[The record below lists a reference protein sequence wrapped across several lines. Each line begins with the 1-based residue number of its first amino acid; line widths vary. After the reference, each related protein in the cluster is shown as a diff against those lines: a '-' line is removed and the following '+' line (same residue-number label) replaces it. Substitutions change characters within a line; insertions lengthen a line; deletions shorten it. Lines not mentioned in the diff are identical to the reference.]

1 MSEREA
7 TPVVATDPQATDP
20 QATEPQATEP
30 QADGPPAIDP
40 PSSEAPATEA
50 PAAAEPATEEPAGLR
65 PRGRLQALRH
75 TQRSWSVV
83 VLAVLIA
90 LFSALRPD
98 QFVSVF
104 NAKSIA
110 VDASS
115 YLLIAVGMTFV
126 ITIAGIDLSVGSV
139 LVFSGVVALKVMLAI
154 GGTGPLTCL
163 AGLAAA
169 VLAGLLWGLLNGL
182 LTTRGGISPLIA
194 TLGTFAAATGLAFVL
209 AGGQDMHGVPDS
221 LANTLGFGGVLG
233 VPYTV
238 LIALAVAGAAAFV
251 MSQTRFGRYTMAIGS
266 NEEAVRR
273 AAVNVNRH
281 IVKVYMLSGAL
292 AGLSGYVSLAR
303 FQTTTLNG
311 HQTDMLQAIL
321 AVVIGG
327 TSLSGGV
334 GTVLGT
340 VVGVA
345 IPSVLTDG
353 FVILGFEPFWQ
364 QVALGAALVAVVM
377 VDQRRRRNKSRG

>member
-1 MSEREA
+1 MSEQETAPA
-7 TPVVATDPQATDP
+7 TVT
-20 QATEPQATEP
+20 
-30 QADGPPAIDP
+30 GPPAAAGDAA
-40 PSSEAPATEA
+40 EAPAT
-50 PAAAEPATEEPAGLR
+50 TR
-65 PRGRLQALRH
+65 PRGWLQSLRH
-75 TQRSWSVV
+75 TQKSWSVV
-83 VLAVLIA
+83 VLLALVA
-90 LFSALRPD
+90 LFSALRPE
-98 QFVSVF
+98 QFVSLF

-139 LVFSGVVALKVMLAI
+139 LVFSGVVGLRVMLWL
-154 GGTGPLTCL
+154 GGTDLLTCL

-169 VLAGLLWGLLNGL
+169 LVSGLLWGLLNGV

-209 AGGQDMHGVPDS
+209 AGGQDMHGVPDT
-221 LANTLGFGGVLG
+221 LADTLGFGDLFG

-238 LIALAVAGAAAFV
+238 LLALAVAGAGAFV
-251 MSQTRFGRYTMAIGS
+251 MAQTRFGRYTMAIGS

-273 AAVNVNRH
+273 AAVNVDRH
-281 IVKVYMLSGAL
+281 IVKVYALSGML
-292 AGLSGYVSLAR
+292 AGLSGFVSLAR

-377 VDQRRRRNKSRG
+377 VDQRRRRAKSRG

>member
-1 MSEREA
+1 MSERK
-7 TPVVATDPQATDP
+7 
-20 QATEPQATEP
+20 
-30 QADGPPAIDP
+30 
-40 PSSEAPATEA
+40 SW
-50 PAAAEPATEEPAGLR
+50 
-65 PRGRLQALRH
+65 PRTLRH
-75 TQRSWSVV
+75 TQRSWSV
-83 VLAVLIA
+83 LVLIALVA
-90 LFSALRPD
+90 LFSALQPD
-98 QFVSVF
+98 KFVSWF

-139 LVFSGVVALKVMLAI
+139 LVFSGVVSLKVMLAI
-154 GGTGPLTCL
+154 GGDGLPTLL

-169 VLAGLLWGLLNGL
+169 VLSGLLWGLVNGL
-182 LTTRGGISPLIA
+182 MTTKGGISPLIA
-194 TLGTFAAATGLAFVL
+194 TLGSFAAATGLAYIL
-209 AGGQDMHGVPDS
+209 AGGQDMHGVPGT
-221 LANTLGFGGVLG
+221 LADTLGFGDFLG
-233 VPYTV
+233 IPYTV
-238 LIALAVAGAAAFV
+238 LVALAVAAVGAFV

-281 IVKVYMLSGAL
+281 IIKIYVLSGAL
-292 AGLSGYVSLAR
+292 AGLSGFVSLAR

-353 FVILGFEPFWQ
+353 FVILGLEPFWQ
-364 QVALGAALVAVVM
+364 QVALGGALVAVVM
-377 VDQRRRRNKSRG
+377 VDQRRRKRKSHSS

>member
-1 MSEREA
+1 MAEGDAAPGGGAAVVDAVPTTVDRPEAER
-7 TPVVATDPQATDP
+7 
-20 QATEPQATEP
+20 
-30 QADGPPAIDP
+30 
-40 PSSEAPATEA
+40 PSR
-50 PAAAEPATEEPAGLR
+50 LR
-65 PRGRLQALRH
+65 ALRR
-75 TQRSWSVV
+75 TRGSWSVL
-83 VLAVLIA
+83 VLVALVA
-90 LFSALRPD
+90 LFSTLKPD
-98 QFVSVF
+98 EFVSVF

-139 LVFSGVVALKVMLAI
+139 LVFSGVVSLKVMHAI
-154 GGTGPLTCL
+154 GGDGLVVCL

-169 VLAGLLWGLLNGL
+169 VLSGLLWGLVNGL
-182 LTTRGGISPLIA
+182 ITTRGGVTPLIA
-194 TLGTFAAATGLAFVL
+194 TLGTFAAATGLAYIL
-209 AGGQDMHGVPDS
+209 AGGQDMHGVPS
-221 LANTLGFGGVLG
+221 TLANTLGFGSFLG

-238 LIALAVAGAAAFV
+238 LVALAAAAAGAFV
-251 MSQTRFGRYTMAIGS
+251 MSQTRFGRYTAAIGS

-273 AAVNVNRH
+273 AAVNVDRH
-281 IVKVYMLSGAL
+281 IVKVYVLSGAL
-292 AGLSGYVSLAR
+292 SGLAGYVSLAR

-340 VVGVA
+340 VVGVT

-353 FVILGFEPFWQ
+353 FVILGLEPFWQ
-364 QVALGAALVAVVM
+364 QVALGAALVGVVM
-377 VDQRRRRNKSRG
+377 VDQRRRRRNART

>member
-1 MSEREA
+1 MSERQA
-7 TPVVATDPQATDP
+7 TP
-20 QATEPQATEP
+20 
-30 QADGPPAIDP
+30 I
-40 PSSEAPATEA
+40 
-50 PAAAEPATEEPAGLR
+50 AAAETPTAEEPPEPAA
-65 PRGRLQALRH
+65 PRSGARLQALRH
-75 TQRSWSVV
+75 TQRSWSVL
-83 VLAVLIA
+83 VLAALVA
-90 LFSALRPD
+90 LFSAMRPD
-98 QFVSVF
+98 QFVSWF

-139 LVFSGVVALKVMLAI
+139 LVFAGVVGLKVMLAL
-154 GGTGPLTCL
+154 GGGSLLTCL

-169 VLAGLLWGLLNGL
+169 MVSGLLWGLLNGF

-194 TLGTFAAATGLAFVL
+194 TLGTFAAATGLAFVI
-209 AGGQDMHGVPDS
+209 AGGQDMHGVPES
-221 LANTLGFGGVLG
+221 LADNLGFGTVLG

-238 LIALAVAGAAAFV
+238 LLALAVAGAGAFV

-281 IVKVYMLSGAL
+281 IVKVYVLSGTL
-292 AGLSGYVSLAR
+292 AGLSGFVSLAR

-364 QVALGAALVAVVM
+364 QVALGGALVAVVM
-377 VDQRRRRNKSRG
+377 VDQRRRRAKARG

>member
-1 MSEREA
+1 MSELETAPTSTDAAR
-7 TPVVATDPQATDP
+7 PVAT
-20 QATEPQATEP
+20 
-30 QADGPPAIDP
+30 ADGA
-40 PSSEAPATEA
+40 
-50 PAAAEPATEEPAGLR
+50 R
-65 PRGRLQALRH
+65 PGSQTSGRLRNVH
-75 TQRSWSVV
+75 RTQRSWSVL
-83 VLAVLIA
+83 VLLALITI
-90 LFSALRPD
+90 FSVMRPE
-98 QFVSVF
+98 QFVSWF

-139 LVFSGVVALKVMLAI
+139 LVFSGVVSLKVMLAI
-154 GGTGPLTCL
+154 GGDGPLVLL

-169 VLAGLLWGLLNGL
+169 LLSGVAWGLVNGL
-182 LTTRGGISPLIA
+182 VTTRGGVSPLIT
-194 TLGTFAAATGLAFVL
+194 TLGSFAAATGLAYLL
-209 AGGQDMHGVPDS
+209 AGGQDMHGVPRT
-221 LANTLGFGGVLG
+221 LADTLGFGEFLG

-238 LIALAVAGAAAFV
+238 LVALTVAAAGAFV
-251 MSQTRFGRYTMAIGS
+251 MSQTRFGRYTAAIGS

-273 AAVNVNRH
+273 AAVNVNNH
-281 IVKVYMLSGAL
+281 IVKVYVLSGAL
-292 AGLSGYVSLAR
+292 AGLSGFVSLAR

-327 TSLSGGV
+327 TSLIGGV

-340 VVGVA
+340 VVGVM

-353 FVILGFEPFWQ
+353 FVILGLEPFWQ
-364 QVALGAALVAVVM
+364 QVALGAALVIVVM
-377 VDQRRRRNKSRG
+377 VDQRRRRRDVRT

>member
-1 MSEREA
+1 MAQREA
-7 TPVVATDPQATDP
+7 DPAVEDP
-20 QATEPQATEP
+20 AVEA
-30 QADGPPAIDP
+30 PPAP
-40 PSSEAPATEA
+40 RPY
-50 PAAAEPATEEPAGLR
+50 GL
-65 PRGRLQALRH
+65 LQSLRH
-75 TQRSWSVV
+75 TQKSWSVL
-83 VLAVLIA
+83 VLTALIV
-90 LFSALRPD
+90 LFSALRPE
-98 QFVSVF
+98 QFVSWF

-139 LVFSGVVALKVMLAI
+139 LVFSGVVGLRVMLAI
-154 GGTGPLTCL
+154 GGTGPLTIL
-163 AGLAAA
+163 AGLGAAL
-169 VLAGLLWGLLNGL
+169 LAGLLWGLLNGL

-209 AGGQDMHGVPDS
+209 AGGQDMHGVPDT
-221 LANTLGFGGVLG
+221 LADTLGFGDLFG

-238 LIALAVAGAAAFV
+238 LLALAVAGVGAFV

-281 IVKVYMLSGAL
+281 IVKVYALSGVL
-292 AGLSGYVSLAR
+292 AGLSGFVSLAR

-377 VDQRRRRNKSRG
+377 VDQRRRRAKSRG

>member
-1 MSEREA
+1 MAVQEA
-7 TPVVATDPQATDP
+7 SPEDVRTA
-20 QATEPQATEP
+20 EK
-30 QADGPPAIDP
+30 PPRARR
-40 PSSEAPATEA
+40 
-50 PAAAEPATEEPAGLR
+50 LR
-65 PRGRLQALRH
+65 GVRH
-75 TQRSWSVV
+75 TQRSWSV
-83 VLAVLIA
+83 LVLIALLA

-98 QFVSVF
+98 QFVSWF

-139 LVFSGVVALKVMLAI
+139 LVFSGVVSLKAMHTI
-154 GGTGPLTCL
+154 GGDGLLVCL
-163 AGLAAA
+163 AGLAVA
-169 VLAGLLWGLLNGL
+169 VLSGLLWGMVNGII
-182 LTTRGGISPLIA
+182 TTRGGVSPLIA
-194 TLGTFAAATGLAFVL
+194 TLGTFAAATGLAYIL
-209 AGGQDMHGVPDS
+209 AGGQDMHGVPTA
-221 LANTLGFGGVLG
+221 LADTLGFGAFLG

-238 LIALAVAGAAAFV
+238 LVALGVAAIGAFV
-251 MSQTRFGRYTMAIGS
+251 MSQTRFGRYTAAIGS

-273 AAVNVNRH
+273 AAVNVDRH
-281 IVKVYMLSGAL
+281 IVKVYALSGAL
-292 AGLSGYVSLAR
+292 SGLAGYVSLAR

-340 VVGVA
+340 VVGVT

-353 FVILGFEPFWQ
+353 FVILGLEPFWQ
-364 QVALGAALVAVVM
+364 QVALGAALVGVVM
-377 VDQRRRRNKSRG
+377 VDQRRRNRNARG

>member
-7 TPVVATDPQATDP
+7 TPVVATDPQA
-20 QATEPQATEP
+20 AEPQAAEP
-30 QADGPPAIDP
+30 QAAGPHAGEPQ
-40 PSSEAPATEA
+40 
-50 PAAAEPATEEPAGLR
+50 AAAALATAAAATEEPAGQR
-65 PRGRLQALRH
+65 TRGRLQALRH
-75 TQRSWSVV
+75 TQRSWSVL
-83 VLAVLIA
+83 VLAALIA
-90 LFSALRPD
+90 LFSAMRPD

-115 YLLIAVGMTFV
+115 YLLIGVGMTFV

-209 AGGQDMHGVPDS
+209 AGGQDMHGVPDT
-221 LANTLGFGGVLG
+221 LANTLGFGDLLG
-233 VPYTV
+233 IPYTV
-238 LIALAVAGAAAFV
+238 LLALVVAGAGAFV

-281 IVKVYMLSGAL
+281 IVKVYALSGVL
-292 AGLSGYVSLAR
+292 AGLSGFVSLAR

-364 QVALGAALVAVVM
+364 QVALGTALVAVVM
-377 VDQRRRRNKSRG
+377 VDQRRRRAKSRG

>member
-7 TPVVATDPQATDP
+7 TPIV
-20 QATEPQATEP
+20 
-30 QADGPPAIDP
+30 
-40 PSSEAPATEA
+40 
-50 PAAAEPATEEPAGLR
+50 AAEPPTAGEQAEAPTAGEPGEAGERGEPAPVSRGWGRLPGLR
-65 PRGRLQALRH
+65 R
-75 TQRSWSVV
+75 TQRSWSVLVLV
-83 VLAVLIA
+83 VLVA

-98 QFVSVF
+98 QFVSWF

-139 LVFSGVVALKVMLAI
+139 LVFAGVVGLKVMLAL
-154 GGTGPLTCL
+154 GGGGLLTCL

-169 VLAGLLWGLLNGL
+169 MLAGLLWGLLNGL
-182 LTTRGGISPLIA
+182 LTTKGGISPLIA

-238 LIALAVAGAAAFV
+238 LLALAVAGAGAFV

-281 IVKVYMLSGAL
+281 IVKVYVLSGTL
-292 AGLSGYVSLAR
+292 AGLSGFVSLAR

-364 QVALGAALVAVVM
+364 QVALGGALVAVVM

>member
-1 MSEREA
+1 MSERDA
-7 TPVVATDPQATDP
+7 APTAV
-20 QATEPQATEP
+20 EPSGER
-30 QADGPPAIDP
+30 G
-40 PSSEAPATEA
+40 
-50 PAAAEPATEEPAGLR
+50 AAEGDDPGESRRR
-65 PRGRLQALRH
+65 PFRG
-75 TQRSWSVV
+75 TQRSWSVFVLVALV
-83 VLAVLIA
+83 V
-90 LFSALRPD
+90 LFSAMRPE
-98 QFVSVF
+98 QFVSWF

-126 ITIAGIDLSVGSV
+126 ITIGGIDLSVGSV
-139 LVFSGVVALKVMLAI
+139 LVFSGVVSLKVMLAI
-154 GGTGPLTCL
+154 GGDGPATVF
-163 AGLAAA
+163 AGLGAAL
-169 VLAGLLWGLLNGL
+169 VSGLVWGLINGL
-182 LTTRGGISPLIA
+182 VTTRGGISPLIA
-194 TLGTFAAATGLAFVL
+194 TLGTFAAATGLAYII
-209 AGGQDMHGVPDS
+209 AGGQDMHGVPAS
-221 LANTLGFGGVLG
+221 LADVLGYGDFLG

-238 LIALAVAGAAAFV
+238 LLALAVAGLGALV
-251 MSQTRFGRYTMAIGS
+251 MSQTRFGRYTMASGS
-266 NEEAVRR
+266 HEEAARR
-273 AAVNVNRH
+273 AAVNVDRH
-281 IVKVYMLSGAL
+281 IVKVYVLSGLL

-340 VVGVA
+340 IVGVA

-353 FVILGFEPFWQ
+353 FVILGLEPFWQ

-377 VDQRRRRNKSRG
+377 VDQRSRRRKASGS

>member
-7 TPVVATDPQATDP
+7 APSVAKP
-20 QATEPQATEP
+20 
-30 QADGPPAIDP
+30 PPAEE
-40 PSSEAPATEA
+40 S
-50 PAAAEPATEEPAGLR
+50 AEPPVAPR

-75 TQRSWSVV
+75 TQRSWSVL
-83 VLAVLIA
+83 VLAALIA
-90 LFSALRPD
+90 LFSALRPE
-98 QFVSVF
+98 QFVSLF

-139 LVFSGVVALKVMLAI
+139 LVFAGVVGLKVMLAI
-154 GGTGPLTCL
+154 GGTGPLTLL

-169 VLAGLLWGLLNGL
+169 ILAGLLWGVLNGL

-209 AGGQDMHGVPDS
+209 AGGQDMHGVPDT
-221 LANTLGFGGVLG
+221 LANSLGFGDLLG

-238 LIALAVAGAAAFV
+238 LLALAVAGIGAFV

-281 IVKVYMLSGAL
+281 IVKVYALSGTL
-292 AGLSGYVSLAR
+292 AGLSGFVSLAR

-364 QVALGAALVAVVM
+364 QVALGVALVAVVM
-377 VDQRRRRNKSRG
+377 VDQRRRRDKSRG

>member
-7 TPVVATDPQATDP
+7 APSVAR
-20 QATEPQATEP
+20 
-30 QADGPPAIDP
+30 PPAV
-40 PSSEAPATEA
+40 
-50 PAAAEPATEEPAGLR
+50 EEPAEPPAAPR
-65 PRGRLQALRH
+65 PRGRLQALRQ
-75 TQRSWSVV
+75 TQRSWSVL

-139 LVFSGVVALKVMLAI
+139 LVFSGVVGLKVMLAI
-154 GGTGPLTCL
+154 GGTGLLTCL
-163 AGLAAA
+163 AGLVAAM
-169 VLAGLLWGLLNGL
+169 LAGLLWGLLNGL

-209 AGGQDMHGVPDS
+209 AGGQDMHGVPDT
-221 LANTLGFGGVLG
+221 LADTLGFGDLFG

-238 LIALAVAGAAAFV
+238 LLALAVAGVGAFV

-281 IVKVYMLSGAL
+281 IVKVYALSGLL
-292 AGLSGYVSLAR
+292 AGLSGFVSLAR

-364 QVALGAALVAVVM
+364 QVALGTALVAVVM
-377 VDQRRRRNKSRG
+377 VDQRRRRAKSRG

>member
-1 MSEREA
+1 MSEREVA
-7 TPVVATDPQATDP
+7 PVAAVEPPGEGVADDVAEG
-20 QATEPQATEP
+20 EPT
-30 QADGPPAIDP
+30 G
-40 PSSEAPATEA
+40 
-50 PAAAEPATEEPAGLR
+50 GR
-65 PRGRLQALRH
+65 RRRRVRG
-75 TQRSWSVV
+75 TQRSWSVF
-83 VLAVLIA
+83 VLVALLV
-90 LFSALRPD
+90 LFSATRPD
-98 QFVSVF
+98 QFVSWF

-126 ITIAGIDLSVGSV
+126 ITIGGIDLSVGSV
-139 LVFSGVVALKVMLAI
+139 LVFSGVVSLKVMLAI
-154 GGTGPLTCL
+154 GGDGPVVVL

-169 VLAGLLWGLLNGL
+169 LVSGLLWGLVNGL
-182 LTTRGGISPLIA
+182 VTTRGGISPLIA
-194 TLGTFAAATGLAFVL
+194 TLGTFAAATGLAYII
-209 AGGQDMHGVPDS
+209 AGGQDMHGVPTG
-221 LANTLGFGGVLG
+221 LANVLG
-233 VPYTV
+233 YGDFLGIPYTV
-238 LIALAVAGAAAFV
+238 LLALAVAGLGAFV

-266 NEEAVRR
+266 HEEAARR
-273 AAVNVNRH
+273 AAVKVDRH
-281 IVKVYMLSGAL
+281 IVKVYVLSGL
-292 AGLSGYVSLAR
+292 LSGLSGYVSLAR

-340 VVGVA
+340 IVGVA

-353 FVILGFEPFWQ
+353 FVILGLEPFWQ

-377 VDQRRRRNKSRG
+377 VDQRSRRRKASGS

>member
-1 MSEREA
+1 MSELETAPTSADTAR
-7 TPVVATDPQATDP
+7 PVAT
-20 QATEPQATEP
+20 
-30 QADGPPAIDP
+30 ADDTRPGSQ
-40 PSSEAPATEA
+40 PS
-50 PAAAEPATEEPAGLR
+50 
-65 PRGRLQALRH
+65 GRLSNLHR
-75 TQRSWSVV
+75 TQRSWSVL
-83 VLAVLIA
+83 VLLALITI
-90 LFSALRPD
+90 FSVMRPD
-98 QFVSVF
+98 QFVSWF

-139 LVFSGVVALKVMLAI
+139 LVFSGVVSLKVMLAI
-154 GGTGPLTCL
+154 GGDGPLVLL
-163 AGLAAA
+163 AGLATA
-169 VLAGLLWGLLNGL
+169 VLSGLAWGLVNGL
-182 LTTRGGISPLIA
+182 VTTRGGVSPLIT
-194 TLGTFAAATGLAFVL
+194 TLGSFAAATGLAYLL
-209 AGGQDMHGVPDS
+209 AGGQDMHGVPGTLADS
-221 LANTLGFGGVLG
+221 LGFGDFLG

-238 LIALAVAGAAAFV
+238 LVALAVAAVGAFV
-251 MSQTRFGRYTMAIGS
+251 MSQTRFGRYTAAIGS

-273 AAVNVNRH
+273 AAVNVDRH
-281 IVKVYMLSGAL
+281 IVKIYMLSGAL
-292 AGLSGYVSLAR
+292 AGLSGFVSLAR

-327 TSLSGGV
+327 TSLIGGV

-340 VVGVA
+340 VVGVM

-353 FVILGFEPFWQ
+353 FVILGLEPFWQ

-377 VDQRRRRNKSRG
+377 VDQRRRRRDART

>member
-1 MSEREA
+1 MSELEA
-7 TPVVATDPQATDP
+7 TPAVAV
-20 QATEPQATEP
+20 
-30 QADGPPAIDP
+30 
-40 PSSEAPATEA
+40 EA
-50 PAAAEPATEEPAGLR
+50 PAAEDPADAQPAPR
-65 PRGRLQALRH
+65 PRGRLQSLRH
-75 TQRSWSVV
+75 TQRSWSVL
-83 VLAVLIA
+83 VLAVLVV
-90 LFSALRPD
+90 LFSATRPD
-98 QFVSVF
+98 QFVSWF

-139 LVFSGVVALKVMLAI
+139 LVFSGVVGLKVMLAI
-154 GGTGPLTCL
+154 GGSGPLTCL
-163 AGLAAA
+163 AGLGAA

-221 LANTLGFGGVLG
+221 LANTLGFGAIFGI
-233 VPYTV
+233 PYTV
-238 LIALAVAGAAAFV
+238 LIALAVAGAGAFV

-281 IVKVYMLSGAL
+281 IVKVYVLSGAL
-292 AGLSGYVSLAR
+292 SGLSGYVSLAR

-364 QVALGAALVAVVM
+364 QVALGGALVAVVM
-377 VDQRRRRNKSRG
+377 VDQRRRRTKSRG

>member
-1 MSEREA
+1 MSELETAPTSTSTARPA
-7 TPVVATDPQATDP
+7 PTD
-20 QATEPQATEP
+20 
-30 QADGPPAIDP
+30 DGPRPEPPAP
-40 PSSEAPATEA
+40 
-50 PAAAEPATEEPAGLR
+50 
-65 PRGRLQALRH
+65 GRLSTLHR
-75 TQRSWSVV
+75 TQRSWSVL
-83 VLAVLIA
+83 VLLALIA
-90 LFSALRPD
+90 IFSILRPE
-98 QFVSVF
+98 QFVSWF

-139 LVFSGVVALKVMLAI
+139 LVFSGVVSLKVMLAI
-154 GGTGPLTCL
+154 GGDGPLVLL

-169 VLAGLLWGLLNGL
+169 LLSGLAWGLVNGL
-182 LTTRGGISPLIA
+182 VTTRGGVSPLIT
-194 TLGTFAAATGLAFVL
+194 TLGSFAAAIGLAYLL
-209 AGGQDMHGVPDS
+209 AGGQDMHGVPRT
-221 LANTLGFGGVLG
+221 LADTLGFGDFLG

-238 LIALAVAGAAAFV
+238 LVALAVAAAGAFV
-251 MSQTRFGRYTMAIGS
+251 MAQTRFGRYTAAIGS

-281 IVKVYMLSGAL
+281 IVKIYVLSGAL
-292 AGLSGYVSLAR
+292 AGLSGFVSLAR

-340 VVGVA
+340 VVGVM

-353 FVILGFEPFWQ
+353 FVILGLEPFWQ

-377 VDQRRRRNKSRG
+377 VDQRRRRRDQRT

>member
-1 MSEREA
+1 MSERGAAMAEDEA
-7 TPVVATDPQATDP
+7 TDKPQDA
-20 QATEPQATEP
+20 A
-30 QADGPPAIDP
+30 
-40 PSSEAPATEA
+40 EAPGGTATG
-50 PAAAEPATEEPAGLR
+50 TRGGLA
-65 PRGRLQALRH
+65 GRLAPLQHLRR
-75 TQRSWSVV
+75 TQRSWSVL
-83 VLAVLIA
+83 VLVALVT
-90 LFSALRPD
+90 LFSVLRPEH
-98 QFVSVF
+98 FVSWF

-139 LVFSGVVALKVMLAI
+139 LVFSGVVAVKVMLAI
-154 GGTGPLTCL
+154 GGDGLWVCL

-169 VLAGLLWGLLNGL
+169 LLSGLVWGLINGL
-182 LTTRGGISPLIA
+182 LTTRGGVSPLIA
-194 TLGTFAAATGLAFVL
+194 TLGTFAAATGLAFIL
-209 AGGQDMHGVPDS
+209 AGGQDMHGVPMS
-221 LANTLGFGGVLG
+221 LANNLGYGEFLG

-238 LIALAVAGAAAFV
+238 WVALTVAAVGAFV
-251 MSQTRFGRYTMAIGS
+251 MSQTRFGRYTAAIGS

-281 IVKVYMLSGAL
+281 IVKVYMLSGVL
-292 AGLSGYVSLAR
+292 AGLSGFVSLAR

-377 VDQRRRRNKSRG
+377 VDQRRRRRGAPPS

>member
-7 TPVVATDPQATDP
+7 
-20 QATEPQATEP
+20 
-30 QADGPPAIDP
+30 
-40 PSSEAPATEA
+40 API
-50 PAAAEPATEEPAGLR
+50 AAAESPIGRVADEAADGEPAGGSPRRRSLR
-65 PRGRLQALRH
+65 G
-75 TQRSWSVV
+75 TQRSWSVLVLVALV
-83 VLAVLIA
+83 V
-90 LFSALRPD
+90 LFSATRPE
-98 QFVSVF
+98 QFVSWF

-126 ITIAGIDLSVGSV
+126 ITIGGIDLSVGSV
-139 LVFSGVVALKVMLAI
+139 LVFSGVVGLKTMLAI
-154 GGTGPLTCL
+154 GGDGPAT
-163 AGLAAA
+163 
-169 VLAGLLWGLLNGL
+169 VLAGLGAALLSGLVWGLVNGL
-182 LTTRGGISPLIA
+182 VTTRGAISPLIA
-194 TLGTFAAATGLAFVL
+194 TLGTFAAATGLAYII
-209 AGGQDMHGVPDS
+209 AGGQDMHGVPAG
-221 LANTLGFGGVLG
+221 LANVLGYGDFLG

-238 LIALAVAGAAAFV
+238 LLALAVAGLGAFV

-266 NEEAVRR
+266 HEEAARR
-273 AAVNVNRH
+273 AAVNVDRH
-281 IVKVYMLSGAL
+281 VLKVYVLSGLL

-340 VVGVA
+340 IVGVA

-353 FVILGFEPFWQ
+353 FVILGLEPFWL
-364 QVALGAALVAVVM
+364 QVALGAALIAVVM
-377 VDQRRRRNKSRG
+377 VDQRSRRRKASGS

>member
-1 MSEREA
+1 MSEQETA
-7 TPVVATDPQATDP
+7 PAAVT
-20 QATEPQATEP
+20 
-30 QADGPPAIDP
+30 GPPDAGDAA
-40 PSSEAPATEA
+40 EAPAT
-50 PAAAEPATEEPAGLR
+50 TR
-65 PRGRLQALRH
+65 PGGWLHSLRH
-75 TQRSWSVV
+75 TQKSWSVV
-83 VLAVLIA
+83 VLLALVA
-90 LFSALRPD
+90 LFSALRPE
-98 QFVSVF
+98 QFVSLF

-139 LVFSGVVALKVMLAI
+139 LVFSGVVGLRVMLWL
-154 GGTGPLTCL
+154 GGTGLLTCL

-169 VLAGLLWGLLNGL
+169 LVSGLLWGLLNGV

-209 AGGQDMHGVPDS
+209 AGGQDMHGVPDT
-221 LANTLGFGGVLG
+221 LANTLGFGDLFG

-238 LIALAVAGAAAFV
+238 LLALAVAGAGAFV
-251 MSQTRFGRYTMAIGS
+251 MAQTRFGRYTMAIGS

-273 AAVNVNRH
+273 AAVNVDRH
-281 IVKVYMLSGAL
+281 IVKVYALSGML
-292 AGLSGYVSLAR
+292 AGLSGFVSLAR

-377 VDQRRRRNKSRG
+377 VDQRRRRAKSRG